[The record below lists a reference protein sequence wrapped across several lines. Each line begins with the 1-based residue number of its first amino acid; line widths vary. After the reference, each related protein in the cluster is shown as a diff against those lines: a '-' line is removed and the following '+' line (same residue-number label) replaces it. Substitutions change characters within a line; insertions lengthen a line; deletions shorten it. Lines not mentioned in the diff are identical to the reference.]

1 MSSRRFLL
9 YFFVFLSSSCFAEL
23 IVGKISFEGNYYI
36 SDTQLNKAILTS
48 TGNAFNQEILNKDS
62 GRISDLYKKRG
73 FWNTKVQYPQLITN
87 SPTEI
92 DVVFQIEEEKN
103 LLISQIKLS
112 GNRYISTEKIKSDIQ
127 TENIDITGLDSVMQ
141 SLLEYYADNG
151 FLFAAVSLDSLVLSD
166 VFLIAHLKVQEGNFC
181 EFSEFRFRGNTV
193 TKASTILKISQLKKA
208 EHYTPEIL
216 EQAADNLRKKNYI
229 KKCDIFPLNSKQ
241 LLFDIEEDRMSL
253 ISGIV
258 GFDNSQK
265 KDRRFT
271 GFINVEFLNLYGTDR
286 SLSLTWQRTSSAQ
299 SSIALGYHESG
310 LDRFPVSADVSL
322 SREEVDSTYIKTN
335 FQTDIYWYDLT
346 NKYGLYWE
354 MENIYPGSR
363 RPKIVENTAFQKL
376 GAFWNFSG
384 LDFYRNPTK
393 GNEYSVKYYT
403 IFSKVDEASVSKQA
417 VELKWHKFT
426 KLRNRI
432 VLAGLLNLNL
442 IENKKLTEFES
453 FDLGGNKNLRGFIE
467 NQFSGYQVSWTNLE
481 LRYLLNRNSRIY
493 VFADHGY
500 VKNLEYK
507 FGKLF
512 GFGVGIKIETRLGML
527 GIDYA
532 FSYQENEM
540 RNPLDGIIHFGLESK
555 L

>member
-1 MSSRRFLL
+1 MSSRRLL
-9 YFFVFLSSSCFAEL
+9 LLFFAFMSSCCFAQL
-23 IVGKISFEGNYYI
+23 IIGEISFEGNYLI
-36 SDTQLNKAILTS
+36 SDVQLQKTIIS
-48 TGNAFNQEILNKDS
+48 RTGNPFNQEVLNQDAN
-62 GRISDLYKKRG
+62 RISDLYKKRG
-73 FWNTKVQYPQLITN
+73 FWNIKVQYPQLITN

-92 DVVFQIEEEKN
+92 DVIFQIEEEKN
-103 LLISQIKLS
+103 LLISQIELN
-112 GNRYISTEKIKSDIQ
+112 GNRYISSEKIKQDIQ
-127 TENIDITGLDSVMQ
+127 TENIDLPNLNFVMQ
-141 SLLEYYADNG
+141 NILEYYADNG
-151 FLFAAVSLDSLVLSD
+151 FLFAAVSLDSLVFSEAVLYAY
-166 VFLIAHLKVQEGNFC
+166 LNVQEGNFC
-181 EFSEFRFRGNTV
+181 EFGEFRFRGNTV
-193 TKASTILKISQLKKA
+193 TKAATILKISQLRKA
-208 EHYTPEIL
+208 EYYTPEIL
-216 EQAADNLRKKNYI
+216 EQAADNLRKKTYI
-229 KKCDIFPLNSKQ
+229 KKCDIIPLNSKQ

-258 GFDNSQK
+258 GFDNSQTK
-265 KDRRFT
+265 SRRFT
-271 GFINVEFLNLYGTDR
+271 GFLNVEFLNLYGTDR

-310 LDRFPVSADVSL
+310 LDRFPVSADISL

-335 FQTDIYWYDLT
+335 FKTEIYWYDLT
-346 NKYGLYWE
+346 SRYGVYWE

-376 GAFWNFSG
+376 GVFWNFSG

-403 IFSKVDEASVSKQA
+403 IFSKADETGVSKQA
-417 VELKWHKFT
+417 VELKWYKFL
-426 KLRNRI
+426 KLRNRV
-432 VLAGLLNLNL
+432 VLAALFNLNL
-442 IENKKLTEFES
+442 IENKKLTEFET
-453 FDLGGNKNLRGFIE
+453 FDLGGNKNLRGFVE

-500 VKNLEYK
+500 VKNLENK

-532 FSYQENEM
+532 FSYQDNEL